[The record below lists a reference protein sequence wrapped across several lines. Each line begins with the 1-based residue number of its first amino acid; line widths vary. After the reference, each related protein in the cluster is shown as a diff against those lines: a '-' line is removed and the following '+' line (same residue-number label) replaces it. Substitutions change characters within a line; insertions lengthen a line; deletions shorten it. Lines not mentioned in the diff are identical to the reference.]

1 MSLNLTF
8 VGMRSPTAWAL
19 DLVCKAI
26 GRTVGSSPS
35 LESVLQ
41 RVSSPTRRR
50 RWRASRSTQEASCGG
65 PPGLLG
71 NLEVT
76 RKKLSSSEGA
86 GGHRCGEGGA
96 PQHRG
101 CGRSCTVAALIAKRN
116 MAPWRLGSAAQQRR
130 CALCQQGMAA
140 HFLNFFT
147 KIMLG

>member
-86 GGHRCGEGGA
+86 GGHRCGEGGGPA
-96 PQHRG
+96 TQRVRAVMHRCGFNSETQHG
-101 CGRSCTVAALIAKRN
+101 AMAAGI
-116 MAPWRLGSAAQQRR
+116 R
-130 CALCQQGMAA
+130 CAA
-140 HFLNFFT
+140 T
-147 KIMLG
+147 KVCPLPTRHGGAFS